1 MNIRH
6 YALSLLLA
14 GAFWATAGSA
24 AEPEAAGTI
33 KTAQGTVTLD
43 RAGKK
48 IDASVGTPVLVGDR
62 VHAGAKSYVGIT
74 LHDNTLLTAGPDST
88 LLVTQ
93 FRFNPE
99 SQDGNML
106 VSLLKGTF
114 SLVTGL
120 IAKRSPEAVTF
131 KTPTMTLG
139 VRGTEFVV
147 EVSGEAG

>member
-1 MNIRH
+1 MNIGR
-6 YALSLLLA
+6 YALVLTLA
-14 GAFWATAGSA
+14 AIFWATSVSA

-33 KTAQGTVTLD
+33 KTAHGSVTID
-43 RAGKK
+43 RAGKQV
-48 IDASVGTPVLVGDR
+48 DASVGTQVFVGDR
-62 VHAGAKSYVGIT
+62 VHAGPKSYVGIT

-93 FRFNPE
+93 FRFNAE
-99 SQDGNML
+99 SQEGTML

>member
-1 MNIRH
+1 VNIHR
-6 YALSLLLA
+6 YALWLA
-14 GAFWATAGSA
+14 LTAAFWAATVSA

-33 KTAQGTVTLD
+33 KTAHGSVTLD

-48 IDASVGTPVLVGDR
+48 IEASVGTPVLVGDR
-62 VHAGAKSYVGIT
+62 VHAGPKSYVGIT
-74 LHDNTLLTAGPDST
+74 LDDNTLLTAGPDST

-93 FRFNPE
+93 FRFNAE
-99 SQDGNML
+99 SQEGNML

-120 IAKRSPEAVTF
+120 IAKRSPEAVKF

>member
-1 MNIRH
+1 MNFAR
-6 YALSLLLA
+6 YALLLA
-14 GAFWATAGSA
+14 LAATFWAAPVNA
-24 AEPEAAGTI
+24 AEPESAGTI
-33 KTAQGTVTLD
+33 KTARGSVTID
-43 RAGKK
+43 RAGEKVE
-48 IDASVGTPVLVGDR
+48 ASVGKPVFVGDR
-62 VHAGAKSYVGIT
+62 VHAGPKSYVGMT

-93 FRFNPE
+93 FRFNVE
-99 SQDGNML
+99 SQEGNML

-120 IAKRSPEAVTF
+120 IAKRSPEAVVF

-147 EVSGEAG
+147 EVNGEAG